1 MSRTPYP
8 SSLTDAQWRLI
19 EPLVPPPRPG
29 GRPAKYTRRAIVD
42 GILYVARTGCA
53 WRSLPTDLPTYRI
66 CFHYFRRWQRDGT
79 LARIH
84 AALREKVRRAAGKRR
99 RPTTGILDSQTVKTT
114 EQGGPKG
121 YDGGKKGGR
130 PQAAP
135 GR

>member
-8 SSLTDAQWRLI
+8 SSLTDAQWQLI
-19 EPLVPPPRPG
+19 APLVPPPRPG
-29 GRPAKYTRRAIVD
+29 GRPAKYPRRAILD
-42 GILYVARTGCA
+42 GILYVTRTGCS

-66 CFHYFRRWQRDGT
+66 CFHYFRAWQADGT
-79 LARIH
+79 WGRIH
-84 AALREKVRRAAGKRR
+84 AALRERVRRAAGKNR
-99 RPTTGILDSQTVKTT
+99 RPTTGVLDSQTAKTT

-121 YDGGKKGGR
+121 YDGGKKGRR